1 MVIYLTCICSNQY
14 LISIRSDGVSVLFCF
29 FFLSHSWISVLSL
42 LVTLRTTGLFKPFTN
57 SCESWCPSTW
67 QTQPARLQ

>member
-29 FFLSHSWISVLSL
+29 FFNLIHGSQFFPSWSL
-42 LVTLRTTGLFKPFTN
+42 
-57 SCESWCPSTW
+57 
-67 QTQPARLQ
+67 

>member
-29 FFLSHSWISVLSL
+29 FLISFMDLSSFPPGHFENNWSIQTLYKFL
-42 LVTLRTTGLFKPFTN
+42 
-57 SCESWCPSTW
+57 
-67 QTQPARLQ
+67 